1 MDIAPVSNSKKPYPD
16 ATKIKFESMDDYIL
30 HAKKIICYFAP
41 RLRKGLREQIMS
53 NEEAISN
60 VATAIMLAD
69 WTFDREYVGEKGAK
83 CSIRTYRNLRAIWAI
98 KSFMTRRNRKS
109 SKCLS
114 LNNEINDRGSGAHDA
129 MQDNSCPSP
138 HDSPEKKELR
148 EWLERVIDSALLSDK
163 QSLYV
168 RKRFFEDKTIA
179 QIAVESD
186 VSRQAVG
193 ESINRAMRKIKESD
207 FPNEY
212 KRRFC

>member
-1 MDIAPVSNSKKPYPD
+1 
-16 ATKIKFESMDDYIL
+16 
-30 HAKKIICYFAP
+30 
-41 RLRKGLREQIMS
+41 
-53 NEEAISN
+53 
-60 VATAIMLAD
+60 
-69 WTFDREYVGEKGAK
+69 
-83 CSIRTYRNLRAIWAI
+83 
-98 KSFMTRRNRKS
+98 
-109 SKCLS
+109 
-114 LNNEINDRGSGAHDA
+114 

-138 HDSPEKKELR
+138 QDSPEKKELR

>member
-16 ATKIKFESMDDYIL
+16 ATKIKFESMDAYIL

-41 RLRKGLREQIMS
+41 KFRKGLREQILN

-69 WTFDREYVGEKGAK
+69 WTFDREYIGEKGAK
-83 CSIRTYRNLRAIWAI
+83 CSISTYRNLRAIWAI
-98 KSFMTRRNRKS
+98 KSFMTRKNRKS

-114 LNNEINDRGSGAHDA
+114 LNNEINDRGSGAYDA
-129 MQDNSCPSP
+129 MQDDSCPSP
-138 HDSPEKKELR
+138 QDSPERKEVR
-148 EWLERVIDSALLSDK
+148 EWLERVVDSALLSKK

-179 QIAVESD
+179 EIATESD

-193 ESINRAMRKIKESD
+193 ESINRAIRKIKESD
-207 FPNEY
+207 FPDEY

>member
-1 MDIAPVSNSKKPYPD
+1 MDIAPVSNPKKPYPD
-16 ATKIKFESMDDYIL
+16 AAKIKFESMDDYIL
-30 HAKKIICYFAP
+30 HAHKIICYFAP

-69 WTFDREYVGEKGAK
+69 WTFDREYVGEKGVK

-114 LNNEINDRGSGAHDA
+114 LNNEINDRGVGACDA
-129 MQDNSCPSP
+129 MQDDSCPSP
-138 HDSPEKKELR
+138 QDSPEKKELR
-148 EWLERVIDSALLSDK
+148 EWLERVVDSALLSDK

-168 RKRFFEDKTIA
+168 RKRFFEDKTISE
-179 QIAVESD
+179 IAAESD